1 LNIVYFLLAG
11 LFGYVLGSI
20 PFGWVYVKLKTGKDI
35 RTIGSG
41 RMGGT
46 NSYRAAG
53 LVIGILT
60 ALSDFLKGAVSVW
73 VARWLF
79 ASLAD
84 PTWLPWI
91 VTFGGVMAVMGHN
104 WSVFLKFKGGA
115 GTGPNVGWATAIW
128 LPIFPILFFVGLG
141 LMLTVGMASVA
152 SMVVAILIPVV
163 FIILYFM
170 GINPIS
176 GAEMSLA
183 PLLGGLV
190 TAAAVAWA
198 LRPNFKR
205 IKTGDE
211 RIVGPRAKRLERKQ
225 QQQAG

>member
-1 LNIVYFLLAG
+1 MNILYLLLAG

-20 PFGWVYVKLKTGKDI
+20 PFGWLYVKAKTGKDI

-53 LVIGILT
+53 LIIGLLT
-60 ALSDFLKGAVSVW
+60 ALSDFLKGALSVW
-73 VARWLF
+73 VAQWLF
-79 ASLAD
+79 GGQAD
-84 PTWLPWI
+84 PAWLPWI
-91 VTFGGVMAVMGHN
+91 ATFGGVMAVIGHN

-115 GTGPNVGWATAIW
+115 GTGPNVGWSTAVW
-128 LPIFPILFFVGLG
+128 LPMFPIVFLVGAL

-152 SMVVAILIPVV
+152 SMVVALIIPVV
-163 FIILYFM
+163 FAIRYFM
-170 GINPIS
+170 GIDPTPAYII
-176 GAEMSLA
+176 
-183 PLLGGLV
+183 GGLV

-205 IKTGDE
+205 ILAGNE
-211 RIVGPRAKRLERKQ
+211 RIVGPRAKRLEQQKQ
-225 QQQAG
+225 QAH

>member
-1 LNIVYFLLAG
+1 MNIVYFLLAG

-79 ASLAD
+79 GGPAD
-84 PTWLPWI
+84 PNWLPWI
-91 VTFGGVMAVMGHN
+91 ITFGGVMAVMGHN

-128 LPIFPILFFVGLG
+128 LPIFPILFLVGLG

-225 QQQAG
+225 QAG

>member
-1 LNIVYFLLAG
+1 LNVVYLLLAG
-11 LFGYVLGSI
+11 SFGYVLGSI
-20 PFGWVYVKLKTGKDI
+20 PFGWLYVKAKTGKDI

-53 LVIGILT
+53 LLIGILT

-79 ASLAD
+79 GATAD
-84 PTWLPWI
+84 PSWLPWI
-91 VTFGGVMAVMGHN
+91 LTVGGVMAVMGHN
-104 WSVFLKFKGGA
+104 WSIFLKFKGGA
-115 GTGPNVGWATAIW
+115 GTGPNVGWATAVW

-163 FIILYFM
+163 FGIRYLM
-170 GINPIS
+170 GIDPTP
-176 GAEMSLA
+176 AYF
-183 PLLGGLV
+183 LGGLV
-190 TAAAVAWA
+190 TTAAVAWA
-198 LRPNFKR
+198 LRPNFQR
-205 IKTGDE
+205 IKAGNE
-211 RIVGPRAKRLERKQ
+211 RIVGPRAKRIARKQ
-225 QQQAG
+225 EQAG